1 MPQFEHDHER
11 TLLQRERESHQD
23 VVEEK
28 DGRRIVVLDSARW
41 VNETNTDRDVV
52 VAASYVGVLPARM
65 MAVHRPRG
73 VIGHDA

>member
-28 DGRRIVVLDSARW
+28 DGRRIVVLDA
-41 VNETNTDRDVV
+41 
-52 VAASYVGVLPARM
+52 
-65 MAVHRPRG
+65 
-73 VIGHDA
+73 DALRALAT